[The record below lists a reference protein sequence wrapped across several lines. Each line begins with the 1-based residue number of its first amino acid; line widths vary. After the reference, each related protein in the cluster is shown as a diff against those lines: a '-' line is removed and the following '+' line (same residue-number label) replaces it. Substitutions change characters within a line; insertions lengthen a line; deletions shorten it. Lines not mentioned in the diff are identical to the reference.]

1 MRWHPGL
8 HHGIGWGGIL
18 LIVVLVAVLV
28 VLVWA
33 GVTATRGGFAGRTA
47 APAAPGGRLS
57 PEDILR
63 ERLARGEID
72 PDDFA
77 RRLDALRSTAP
88 PGAR

>member
-8 HHGIGWGGIL
+8 HHGIGWGGIV
-18 LIVVLVAVLV
+18 LIVVLVALLV

-33 GVTATRGGFAGRTA
+33 ATTAWRRESAGRT
-47 APAAPGGRLS
+47 PPPGVAGTRPS

-77 RRLDALRSTAP
+77 RRLDALRSTLP